1 MTRSSYQEVREL
13 VEEMG
18 GVMKWVQHRAGQSG
32 TWVICVGK
40 LIGIFPYDKE
50 LGDFPGIYGLY
61 LYHPDGS
68 FELRPDARERIVKLL
83 E

>member
-18 GVMKWVQHRAGQSG
+18 GVMKWVQHRAGQRG

-61 LYHPDGS
+61 LYHPDES

>member
-1 MTRSSYQEVREL
+1 MTRRPYQEVREL
-13 VEEMG
+13 VEEIG
-18 GVMKWVQHRAGQSG
+18 GVMKWVKKRAGQRG

-50 LGDFPGIYGLY
+50 LGDFPDIYALY

-68 FELRPDARERIVKLL
+68 FELRPDARERIIKFL